1 MLSLVLQPLR
11 SVHFLYAAS
20 WGGIYFFRRNKMRL
34 RDIKNKEVF
43 KDTMN
48 LHFSAEDFLKEL
60 LNILNSNYV
69 GDFTVKNNT
78 MLFECINGQKFYLTV
93 SEIY

>member
-1 MLSLVLQPLR
+1 MPPLGAAFI
-11 SVHFLYAAS
+11 FL
-20 WGGIYFFRRNKMRL
+20 GETKLRL
-34 RDIKNKEVF
+34 RDIKNKEAF

-48 LHFSAEDFLKEL
+48 LHFSSEEFLREL

-93 SEIY
+93 TEIN